1 MVSDESDSTSRAI
14 NESAR
19 RSGSPEG
26 VQEDRLE
33 KEMICRAEFG
43 ERIVLVGHN
52 PEPVVF
58 ATTREHIDHV
68 EPDDRG
74 HYSREAMDR
83 LVSDGHA
90 ERYEGQMLMDVLHA
104 LPTLVGGCPPVG

>member
-58 ATTREHIDHV
+58 GQQGNTLTTSSQMTGVITREKQWTASCRTDTQ
-68 EPDDRG
+68 
-74 HYSREAMDR
+74 
-83 LVSDGHA
+83 SDM
-90 ERYEGQMLMDVLHA
+90 RDK
-104 LPTLVGGCPPVG
+104 C